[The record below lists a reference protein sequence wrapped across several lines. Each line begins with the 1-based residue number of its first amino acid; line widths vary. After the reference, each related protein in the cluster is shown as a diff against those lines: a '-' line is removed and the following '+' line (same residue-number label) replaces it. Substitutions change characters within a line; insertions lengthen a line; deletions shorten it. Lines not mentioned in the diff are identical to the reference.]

1 MGKDFELAALKQ
13 STLQSQSLEES
24 KATSTQGLDK
34 HLNASASA
42 VPAFLNGQH
51 KKGFTLVLDQKAQGT
66 VCKEVC

>member
-13 STLQSQSLEES
+13 STLQLQSLEES

-51 KKGFTLVLDQKAQGT
+51 KKGFTLVLDQKA
-66 VCKEVC
+66 

>member
-1 MGKDFELAALKQ
+1 MGKDCFELAALKQ

-42 VPAFLNGQH
+42 SAVPAFLNRQH
-51 KKGFTLVLDQKAQGT
+51 KKSFTLVLDQKA
-66 VCKEVC
+66 

>member
-1 MGKDFELAALKQ
+1 MGKDCFELAALKQ

-42 VPAFLNGQH
+42 SASVVPAFLNRQH
-51 KKGFTLVLDQKAQGT
+51 KKSFTLVLDQKA
-66 VCKEVC
+66 